1 MIPML
6 TCQEKI
12 EIHKASEMFP
22 LFFLITCL
30 SARLEQGRAVLPN
43 TVEQQESW

>member
-1 MIPML
+1 MIIML
-6 TCQEKI
+6 TCQEKT

-30 SARLEQGRAVLPN
+30 SAHLGQGRAVLPN
-43 TVEQQESW
+43 TVAQQES